1 MIGLRFNLK
10 SEISLSNSLSHA
22 FFPLLWFVCR
32 KSNEHRISYLAP
44 RQLRWQRD
52 NRSISPISCME
63 RSWTSEVWLLR
74 VRRATRQLNYYTI
87 STIYHYHALDTF
99 FVGNI
104 WAQALFSKMLVHNDI
119 AELLLVQ
126 VRNCMEQNEGGL
138 NTHRSSLSQ
147 GAVFEKAFSHTSVFC
162 ASNLTLTFTSPA
174 RVGRS
179 GGVREYYGQK
189 RGGKSGLIPFP
200 RCSRS

>member
-22 FFPLLWFVCR
+22 FFLLLWFVCR

-74 VRRATRQLNYYTI
+74 VRRATRELNYYTI
-87 STIYHYHALDTF
+87 STIFHYHALDTF

-147 GAVFEKAFSHTSVFC
+147 GDVF
-162 ASNLTLTFTSPA
+162 
-174 RVGRS
+174 
-179 GGVREYYGQK
+179 
-189 RGGKSGLIPFP
+189 
-200 RCSRS
+200 